1 MFKIILLIILA
12 IFLVSSILF
21 VIRYWYLKSRA
32 VKKIASINVDE
43 VQEWSDEFLQSKR
56 MRTDDLADAIVKQ
69 IMATN
74 ESEKVNHLFQLI
86 TKNKYKLSDDV
97 PIELRNY
104 FTDTAKLPD
113 WADKDLINLGQ
124 QIYIRHGIWISLLLS
139 YKSLPEC
146 YACAKGAEVLHMTAR
161 LNERHG
167 SKDTFSRRIAETAQ
181 FVLFCMEPGG
191 LDEDGRGVEAAQK
204 LRLIHAVIRYYIHKN
219 KWDTETFDKPIN
231 QEDMAGTLMSF
242 SSLIFE
248 GLSVLGIELEPF
260 EKEAYMHCWR
270 VVGHLIGLDE
280 DLIPK
285 NSADAVKLGNRI
297 LKHQMANSPQG
308 SQLMKSLLDYQNTTN
323 NKATELKNIAT
334 FRYMMGHD
342 LSDMLDIPQAEQVDI
357 NKIAVKFRRTTK
369 IMEWLDHSLI
379 FAMLIQIVSK
389 LGINV
394 VIRKMTKSNI
404 INFYLPKSLTLDW
417 NFTRKK

>member
-1 MFKIILLIILA
+1 
-12 IFLVSSILF
+12 
-21 VIRYWYLKSRA
+21 
-32 VKKIASINVDE
+32 
-43 VQEWSDEFLQSKR
+43 
-56 MRTDDLADAIVKQ
+56 
-69 IMATN
+69 
-74 ESEKVNHLFQLI
+74 
-86 TKNKYKLSDDV
+86 
-97 PIELRNY
+97 
-104 FTDTAKLPD
+104 
-113 WADKDLINLGQ
+113 
-124 QIYIRHGIWISLLLS
+124 
-139 YKSLPEC
+139 
-146 YACAKGAEVLHMTAR
+146 
-161 LNERHG
+161 
-167 SKDTFSRRIAETAQ
+167 
-181 FVLFCMEPGG
+181 
-191 LDEDGRGVEAAQK
+191 
-204 LRLIHAVIRYYIHKN
+204 
-219 KWDTETFDKPIN
+219 
-231 QEDMAGTLMSF
+231 
-242 SSLIFE
+242 
-248 GLSVLGIELEPF
+248 
-260 EKEAYMHCWR
+260 MHCWR